1 MQSEWMRFQVRNSR
15 VFNIHEP
22 EHLKEMKEMILQHF
36 KKHCEQKLNVG
47 AKFIELEFKKL
58 ENIASSVIEPSKEE
72 EWQNMI
78 LFLVSYAV
86 GSGKT

>member
-47 AKFIELEFKKL
+47 AKFIEFEFKK
-58 ENIASSVIEPSKEE
+58 AR
-72 EWQNMI
+72 
-78 LFLVSYAV
+78 LVLCMKIV
-86 GSGKT
+86 F